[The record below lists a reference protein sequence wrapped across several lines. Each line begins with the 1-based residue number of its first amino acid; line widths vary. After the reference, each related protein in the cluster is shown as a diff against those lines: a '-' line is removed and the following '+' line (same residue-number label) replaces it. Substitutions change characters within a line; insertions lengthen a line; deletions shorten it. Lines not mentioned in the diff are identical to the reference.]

1 MVFFC
6 RGGKK
11 KFKGD
16 AVFLVGP
23 SDGGKTSLF
32 FRLRDG
38 PKNSYLRGTHTSM
51 ITNEST
57 FAVFDDEDS
66 EQKPVRFIDFPGHR
80 RLRPLLF
87 ANLEDC
93 RAVIVVIDACTF
105 SQQGDPPAHL
115 HQYYVLS
122 LKVQISVQREKLQS

>member
-1 MVFFC
+1 LAILVGFGGFFVFFC

-23 SDGGKTSLF
+23 CDGGKTSLF

-38 PKNSYLRGTHTSM
+38 LKNSNLRGTHTSM
-51 ITNEST
+51 ITNEAT
-57 FAVFDDEDS
+57 FAALDDQDS

-80 RLRPLLF
+80 RLRPVLF

-105 SQQGDPPAHL
+105 SHQGVWPDLHALMQQSP
-115 HQYYVLS
+115 
-122 LKVQISVQREKLQS
+122 